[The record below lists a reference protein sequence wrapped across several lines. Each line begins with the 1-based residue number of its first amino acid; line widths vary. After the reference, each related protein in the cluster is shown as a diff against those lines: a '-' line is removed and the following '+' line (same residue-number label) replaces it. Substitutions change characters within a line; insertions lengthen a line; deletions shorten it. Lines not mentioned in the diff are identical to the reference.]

1 MPAPELM
8 APERWACID
17 FISDL
22 HLQAD
27 DPATVA
33 AWRDYLRGSPADALF
48 ILGNTQYNSAGFA
61 FYFAFA
67 FCIIALAC
75 AIGFERSLANEI
87 DRPQSDGD
95 DINESLIGQS
105 LIVDGTHNHNHT

>member
-48 ILGNTQYNSAGFA
+48 ILGDLFEVWVGDD
-61 FYFAFA
+61 
-67 FCIIALAC
+67 ALATTGAADNFEASSAAC
-75 AIGFERSLANEI
+75 SCCMATAIFCWAQPLP
-87 DRPQSDGD
+87 RPPG
-95 DINESLIGQS
+95 
-105 LIVDGTHNHNHT
+105 